1 MSFPR
6 FSQSFQ
12 ITCPF
17 FLSLFGCQKW
27 VTPTNPPWFLAHFP
41 IPWVFRWVEAP
52 RHPPLPPK
60 HWCRPGGFSHPAG
73 TGPSADSAHLCCTEQ
88 HCAGRKIWE
97 NQGDQQTTEL
107 YLDVSWCILMDLNGI
122 SEPHIWLISKISRCL
137 RMAPTT
143 FFQHHQVSAK
153 TTMVFG
159 YVPSDPAP
167 GRFSILL
174 VHSLGDDI
182 CMTWKQ
188 YNTFS
193 IQNLQH
199 TSTYPITIYHNHVAS
214 CR

>member
-1 MSFPR
+1 MGYPNKS
-6 FSQSFQ
+6 
-12 ITCPF
+12 
-17 FLSLFGCQKW
+17 
-27 VTPTNPPWFLAHFP
+27 PWFLAHFP
-41 IPWVFRWVEAP
+41 IPWVFRCVEVP

-73 TGPSADSAHLCCTEQ
+73 TGPSADSAHLCGG
-88 HCAGRKIWE
+88 CAGRKIWE

-107 YLDVSWCILMDLNGI
+107 YLDVSWWIWMIFL
-122 SEPHIWLISKISRCL
+122 EPNIWLISKIWRCL

-167 GRFSILL
+167 GRFSILM
-174 VHSLGDDI
+174 VHSLGDGI

-188 YNTFS
+188 YNT
-193 IQNLQH
+193 LQQSVSK
-199 TSTYPITIYHNHVAS
+199 STTHINIPYHNISQS
-214 CR
+214 CSLM